1 MKTNFDKNIQDKFAN
16 HEFSYDANAWTSLSK
31 ELDKKMPTSRKSNTK
46 WWLTSMLI
54 IATTISGIYVF
65 KTSNSTN
72 QKVISKNTSE
82 LPKRIK
88 QTNTNNHKND
98 NGKNVSQK
106 STEIINTSVKNN
118 SAIEKTNDSKNP
130 NAIVINSIDKKE
142 NSNINLISKEKINTS
157 DSKNIQPQ
165 EKNTDIISPSNNENK
180 NESNIKTDFDIEN
193 EIYYEK
199 GLPSIK
205 VKSSNTAVNYE
216 WTSNNKVIQQKS
228 KEVELHYFKKGTYS
242 ISLTTTNQ
250 SGQSSTETKN
260 ITINSDYN
268 LLAVDAFSPTENNSK
283 INTFIPFAL
292 TERNTQFTMVI
303 LDAKNG
309 GIIYQTNDANQPWDG
324 IDIRTG
330 NMVPQ
335 GENCLWKVT
344 IYNPEPGE
352 NSIYKGIIL
361 RM

>member
-1 MKTNFDKNIQDKFAN
+1 MVYLFNSDIMNLFLSTIFFSSKISYVSAIFLVTLLLLS
-16 HEFSYDANAWTSLSK
+16 SYDFFF
-31 ELDKKMPTSRKSNTK
+31 
-46 WWLTSMLI
+46 LTYDLEP
-54 IATTISGIYVF
+54 
-65 KTSNSTN
+65 
-72 QKVISKNTSE
+72 SE
-82 LPKRIK
+82 LLPLCPL
-88 QTNTNNHKND
+88 
-98 NGKNVSQK
+98 S
-106 STEIINTSVKNN
+106 
-118 SAIEKTNDSKNP
+118 
-130 NAIVINSIDKKE
+130 
-142 NSNINLISKEKINTS
+142 L
-157 DSKNIQPQ
+157 
-165 EKNTDIISPSNNENK
+165 
-180 NESNIKTDFDIEN
+180 F
-193 EIYYEK
+193 
-199 GLPSIK
+199 LPSIK